1 MSFAVTLLMI
11 DRHDHFQLV
20 QFILDFKKYQFLI
33 NGILMLCYFSA
44 HYSFCVIR
52 NETEDCG
59 KFGPGNYSIG
69 TGLGPN
75 VLFLPSF
82 VGFVLQI
89 ILVWIGLYLLQY
101 SISKGGTV
109 RQGER
114 LLGDTVQWKEDHP
127 DPKKQWQIKHTGTVI
142 AYDRKTGLHTVELIS
157 GVGRKRGDREN
168 MTVQV
173 PLHQLK
179 YYVAGEL
186 SPLRHLLFYD
196 LACFLIVCALAL
208 SFLIYSH
215 QDGSLKR
222 QWQYRST
229 FVAAQIGYSLSTV
242 PFLFASLPPWSII
255 VTHARKTGYTQ
266 NGVCVP
272 MMVFQQFD
280 WVTKRA
286 FAREVQKKTA
296 KKLPLKRF
304 RNVKPPLEGRR
315 GWFKSPQALPKSA
328 DDIRGRTPASNPAES
343 RGRFS
348 RQRPRPRYTS
358 LDALPTA
365 AKEQVENT
373 PHRSDRVSRMVSE
386 MGEAVLPPP
395 QEATGTVVTDSAK
408 GAESNELYDLGE
420 ADDTSKPFRPL
431 FGLRFD
437 DMIVRMPKNAKPGD
451 IVEFEVKRTGH
462 KARITLPPESKLGG
476 KINVKVPHP
485 PSFCEPPGGSKPT
498 EEADAMESLWEEMV
512 VRLPR
517 KARPG
522 DTVTFEVTKTGQHA
536 RITVPEGARP
546 RQAVQVKVPKR
557 LRPPPRLGPEPPSV
571 GNVYEI
577 KLISSH
583 QGSRS
588 GAYLDAHR
596 SFRRDERSMD
606 STFVLAHDQPVA
618 EDSALQKPKAGMST
632 QWNFFNKPT
641 YRSEGLRG
649 NWLLEALSPS
659 ELEAAR
665 AVPMKPGSVPAQAF
679 FRMKCL
685 TGHYGC
691 PDGGYLCGVASD
703 ANVPSKGATEAKFLR
718 RDDTSTWA
726 FIQPLESQD
735 TTLGPCTSY
744 IWALEPS
751 DEHTGEDGRWKLR
764 LVTSA
769 LESPNEGNYY
779 LEVHRELVKG
789 VFKDARSHLSTYVH
803 VHKET
808 LGTSDF
814 AGDWIFESVSSNEV
828 V

>member
-1 MSFAVTLLMI
+1 
-11 DRHDHFQLV
+11 
-20 QFILDFKKYQFLI
+20 
-33 NGILMLCYFSA
+33 
-44 HYSFCVIR
+44 
-52 NETEDCG
+52 
-59 KFGPGNYSIG
+59 
-69 TGLGPN
+69 
-75 VLFLPSF
+75 
-82 VGFVLQI
+82 
-89 ILVWIGLYLLQY
+89 
-101 SISKGGTV
+101 
-109 RQGER
+109 
-114 LLGDTVQWKEDHP
+114 
-127 DPKKQWQIKHTGTVI
+127 
-142 AYDRKTGLHTVELIS
+142 
-157 GVGRKRGDREN
+157 
-168 MTVQV
+168 
-173 PLHQLK
+173 
-179 YYVAGEL
+179 
-186 SPLRHLLFYD
+186 
-196 LACFLIVCALAL
+196 
-208 SFLIYSH
+208 
-215 QDGSLKR
+215 
-222 QWQYRST
+222 
-229 FVAAQIGYSLSTV
+229 
-242 PFLFASLPPWSII
+242 
-255 VTHARKTGYTQ
+255 
-266 NGVCVP
+266 
-272 MMVFQQFD
+272 
-280 WVTKRA
+280 
-286 FAREVQKKTA
+286 
-296 KKLPLKRF
+296 
-304 RNVKPPLEGRR
+304 
-315 GWFKSPQALPKSA
+315 
-328 DDIRGRTPASNPAES
+328 
-343 RGRFS
+343 
-348 RQRPRPRYTS
+348 
-358 LDALPTA
+358 
-365 AKEQVENT
+365 
-373 PHRSDRVSRMVSE
+373 
-386 MGEAVLPPP
+386 
-395 QEATGTVVTDSAK
+395 
-408 GAESNELYDLGE
+408 
-420 ADDTSKPFRPL
+420 
-431 FGLRFD
+431 
-437 DMIVRMPKNAKPGD
+437 
-451 IVEFEVKRTGH
+451 
-462 KARITLPPESKLGG
+462 
-476 KINVKVPHP
+476 
-485 PSFCEPPGGSKPT
+485 
-498 EEADAMESLWEEMV
+498 LWEEMV